1 MSLSIFPRMT
11 ACLLLSAVL
20 LSALP
25 GCTKRIDTSTTDK
38 YYKTL
43 TEVMKSLPDSKKR
56 EFDEGMSMLWF
67 YSESDEATNAMI
79 NGKSGAELLA
89 LIEETKAAL
98 PKLDTSSKE
107 AYESSLAKIKAGLP
121 PSKVNDF
128 NLPRMDIQSVFAI
141 IRSVTNGRDNVSFA
155 IHTGRAF
162 RFVHGQ
168 EIRVF
173 YSNLYVSQNVH
184 LFLRLV
190 DGIENM
196 LSDFCFT
203 LQFTCPL
210 RAYIRSMVVCRS
222 IGWVWCNVC

>member
-1 MSLSIFPRMT
+1 MFDFSNLRADVADDGFDYSPVVRVNLAGAVNQNKAVIG
-11 ACLLLSAVL
+11 CKSA
-20 LSALP
+20 
-25 GCTKRIDTSTTDK
+25 
-38 YYKTL
+38 
-43 TEVMKSLPDSKKR
+43 
-56 EFDEGMSMLWF
+56 
-67 YSESDEATNAMI
+67 SDVHVHNVPFR
-79 NGKSGAELLA
+79 NGNPE
-89 LIEETKAAL
+89 
-98 PKLDTSSKE
+98 P
-107 AYESSLAKIKAGLP
+107 
-121 PSKVNDF
+121 KVNDF

-141 IRSVTNGRDNVSFA
+141 IRSVANGRDNVSFA

-196 LSDFCFT
+196 LSDSCFT